1 MPNITIRRGQLRWLW
16 VAAMMLVVDFST
28 KILALTNLDYQKPV
42 AIFPFLN
49 MNLAFNRGAAFSF
62 LASKSGWQLWFFSII
77 AIIVSVVILILLSK
91 LYRNENI
98 KAISLCLIL
107 SGAIGNVLD
116 RINYGYVI
124 DFIDLHYNSYHWPTF
139 NIADTSICIG
149 AFLFIVSSLFCHKKE
164 KN

>member
-62 LASKSGWQLWFFSII
+62 LASESGWQLWFFSII

-139 NIADTSICIG
+139 NIADTSICVG
-149 AFLFIVSSLFCHKKE
+149 AFLFILSSLFCYKKE
-164 KN
+164 K